1 MEIRN
6 IVSFIRIVK
15 LGSFS
20 KAARELGYSQSNVT
34 MQVKQLE
41 AELQVRLFDRIGKTV
56 QLTEDGK
63 KFLKYALEIDT
74 AAANA
79 KLALVPSSEPAG
91 ELRIG
96 LLESLCISYLPDI
109 LKEFHLLYPRVGAV
123 IRIGTFEELAQMLN
137 TNAIDLLWTFD
148 TDLFITEWIREYEF
162 ASPISIVASAS
173 HPLIKPGMLKLTD
186 LALEPFILTEKICS
200 YRDIFEQQFR
210 AKGMDLKVF
219 LEIGN
224 TEIIKKFVGIGIAL
238 SVLPAFSLR
247 EELEQGVLSILPVT
261 DFDLQ
266 MKGQVFCHRNKW
278 ITPAITEFISLIKKR
293 VSASLSCAE
302 TSGL

>member
-6 IVSFIRIVK
+6 VISFIRIVK

-34 MQVKQLE
+34 MQIKQLE
-41 AELQVRLFDRIGKTV
+41 DELQVRLFDRIGKTV

-74 AAANA
+74 AASNA
-79 KLALVPSSEPAG
+79 KQALAPASEPVG

-109 LKEFHLLYPRVGAV
+109 LKEFHRLYPKVGAV
-123 IRIGTFEELAQMLN
+123 IRIGTFEELATMLN

-148 TDLFITEWIREYEF
+148 TEIVMPEWIREYEF
-162 ASPISIVASAS
+162 TNPISIIASSS
-173 HPLIKPGMLKLTD
+173 HPLAGSDELMLKD

-200 YRDIFEQQFR
+200 YRDLFEQQFR
-210 AKGMDLKVF
+210 AQGMDLKVF

-224 TEIIKKFVGIGIAL
+224 TEIIKKFVGTGIAL

-247 EELEQGVLSILPVT
+247 EELEQGTLCILPVT

-278 ITPAITEFISLIKKR
+278 ITPAITEFIRLIKDKAF
-293 VSASLSCAE
+293 SSYS
-302 TSGL
+302 S

>member
-1 MEIRN
+1 MMELRN
-6 IVSFIRIVK
+6 IASFIRIVK

-20 KAARELGYSQSNVT
+20 KAAKELGYSQSNVT
-34 MQVKQLE
+34 MQIKQLE
-41 AELQVRLFDRIGKTV
+41 DELQVRLFDRIGKTV

-63 KFLKYALEIDT
+63 KFLKYAIEIDT
-74 AAANA
+74 AASNA
-79 KLALVPSSEPAG
+79 KHALTPASEPVG

-109 LKEFHLLYPRVGAV
+109 LKEFHHLYPKVQAV
-123 IRIGTFEELAQMLN
+123 IRIGTFEELATMLN

-148 TDLFITEWIREYEF
+148 TEIAMPEWIREYEF
-162 ASPISIVASAS
+162 ESPISIIASVS
-173 HPLIKPGMLKLTD
+173 HPLYRSGILKLKD
-186 LALEPFILTEKICS
+186 LADEPFILTEKICS
-200 YRDIFEQQFR
+200 YRDLFEQRFR
-210 AKGMDLKVF
+210 AQGMDLKVF

-224 TEIIKKFVGIGIAL
+224 TEIIKKFVGTGIAL

-247 EELEQGVLSILPVT
+247 DELEQGILGILPVT

-278 ITPAITEFISLIKKR
+278 ITPAITEFIRFIRENVPDSSDLGA
-293 VSASLSCAE
+293 V
-302 TSGL
+302 